1 MSRYD
6 KAKVKIIKPCERT
19 KKLEEVCRR
28 LWKNNFDDS
37 TEYISFY
44 FSDRW
49 KESTTIIYGEE
60 SMLHLNPYRM
70 QIFGSEKTIY
80 YSVGVCTDKAYR
92 HRGYMD
98 ALLRESFRYL
108 YEKDAPF
115 VYLMPADEKIYLP
128 YDFTN
133 VYTVNSF
140 EIVSRNGERKNID
153 NKLLVAGY
161 DEIAQNE
168 IKAAVYAEMSSNEIE
183 VIGYVELSEKQKS
196 EFIIRSEKIMSEIF
210 DCYVKRDEF
219 YFEQKNR
226 EMKACGGELAVF
238 VKAGKITGYVMYICE
253 DNPETVETV
262 IFDERDGTEKYID
275 ALFEYSYRKGDMQ
288 KKGISKLKFDEAYFV
303 DKILNDERNVKGG
316 QKILKRQTF
325 ELLMARV
332 INIKSFVKM
341 FTTECEENMYVE
353 IEDDFIE
360 ENNGK
365 WNIHLGRKSMVTEYS
380 EKNDTQSDFC
390 DENRN
395 DKYKKMTISQ
405 FGEHMLQ
412 KNKFY
417 LNEMV

>member
-1 MSRYD
+1 
-6 KAKVKIIKPCERT
+6 
-19 KKLEEVCRR
+19 
-28 LWKNNFDDS
+28 
-37 TEYISFY
+37 
-44 FSDRW
+44 
-49 KESTTIIYGEE
+49 
-60 SMLHLNPYRM
+60 
-70 QIFGSEKTIY
+70 
-80 YSVGVCTDKAYR
+80 
-92 HRGYMD
+92 
-98 ALLRESFRYL
+98 
-108 YEKDAPF
+108 
-115 VYLMPADEKIYLP
+115 
-128 YDFTN
+128 
-133 VYTVNSF
+133 
-140 EIVSRNGERKNID
+140 
-153 NKLLVAGY
+153 
-161 DEIAQNE
+161 
-168 IKAAVYAEMSSNEIE
+168 MSSNEIE
-183 VIGYVELSEKQKS
+183 IIGYDELSEEQKS

-288 KKGISKLKFDEAYFV
+288 KKGISKLKFDESYFV
-303 DKILNDERNVKGG
+303 D
-316 QKILKRQTF
+316 
-325 ELLMARV
+325 
-332 INIKSFVKM
+332 
-341 FTTECEENMYVE
+341 
-353 IEDDFIE
+353 
-360 ENNGK
+360 NGK

>member
-70 QIFGSEKTIY
+70 QLFGSEKTIY
-80 YSVGVCTDKAYR
+80 YIVGVCTDKAYR

-153 NKLLVAGY
+153 NKLLAAGY
-161 DEIAQNE
+161 DKIAQNE
-168 IKAAVYAEMSSNEIE
+168 IKAAVYAEMS
-183 VIGYVELSEKQKS
+183 
-196 EFIIRSEKIMSEIF
+196 
-210 DCYVKRDEF
+210 
-219 YFEQKNR
+219 
-226 EMKACGGELAVF
+226 
-238 VKAGKITGYVMYICE
+238 
-253 DNPETVETV
+253 
-262 IFDERDGTEKYID
+262 
-275 ALFEYSYRKGDMQ
+275 
-288 KKGISKLKFDEAYFV
+288 
-303 DKILNDERNVKGG
+303 
-316 QKILKRQTF
+316 
-325 ELLMARV
+325 
-332 INIKSFVKM
+332 
-341 FTTECEENMYVE
+341 
-353 IEDDFIE
+353 
-360 ENNGK
+360 
-365 WNIHLGRKSMVTEYS
+365 
-380 EKNDTQSDFC
+380 
-390 DENRN
+390 
-395 DKYKKMTISQ
+395 
-405 FGEHMLQ
+405 
-412 KNKFY
+412 
-417 LNEMV
+417 